1 MPTRCAPRFAPPPT
15 SHAATF
21 PLRSAPPSRQLDLG
35 TLARAIT
42 ARRRSRSR
50 HTQPPQCAADK
61 AGMSES
67 IFAHAVRPRHVRAGR
82 ESSSVLVAQPATLHT
97 RTTPA
102 STNDAVCISILAAPL
117 LPHET
122 ARVGFLRQE
131 AELRAAL
138 SQ

>member
-35 TLARAIT
+35 TLARAIST
-42 ARRRSRSR
+42 RRRSRSR
-50 HTQPPQCAADK
+50 PTQPPQCAADK
-61 AGMSES
+61 AVMSES
-67 IFAHAVRPRHVRAGR
+67 IFAHAVRPRHVRGAVP

-97 RTTPA
+97 RTPHA
-102 STNDAVCISILAAPL
+102 STNDAVCISILDAPL

-122 ARVGFLRQE
+122 AR
-131 AELRAAL
+131 
-138 SQ
+138 